1 MLFEGID
8 MQVEFDL
15 ITDLSDGQAEMV
27 TGALLQTANSVAA
40 AIAKSTAIAP
50 TGIAISAGT
59 VANALS
65 IAQNIG
71 VSTVTSPSIRVPIN
85 VAVNL

>member
-1 MLFEGID
+1 

-15 ITDLSDGQAEMV
+15 IADLSDGQAELV
-27 TGALLQTANSVAA
+27 TGALLQTANAAAA
-40 AIAKSTAIAP
+40 AIARSAAIAP

-59 VANALS
+59 VATALS

-71 VSTVTSPSIRVPIN
+71 VSTVTSPTIRVPIN
-85 VAVNL
+85 VAINL